1 MKKSRKLFNEK
12 GKKPDRRQNYEDF
25 DEEYEDE
32 YDDEFY
38 EDEEEYDDEEY
49 ADEDDVEADEGY
61 EDEEE
66 VAVKG
71 KAAKKKKSLFGIGL
85 KKNKAEKNR
94 GKEID
99 DRYEDEEDDRY
110 EVYRDKDDERYDDED
125 DRDEDI
131 DEDIDED
138 YEDEEA
144 VAVKASAAKRKLP
157 LFVIGKKNKKADK
170 NRSDEVDDRY
180 EDEEDD
186 RYEDEDYR
194 EEDDRYEDEDY
205 RDEEGEDRYEDEDYR
220 NEKAAGSL
228 EGENEYHGEAA
239 ADGLVSETAYR
250 DEKAADGVESE
261 IHYRDEK
268 ADDGFNGE
276 TGYHEEK
283 VADSFEGE
291 IEYRDEA
298 VTDSFEGEKEI
309 PGEEDDNVFRGEIE
323 YHDEETDNVF
333 KGEIEYHDD
342 EVDNDFEGEIEYHDE
357 EVDSR
362 YEGEEYREE
371 ADDRYEGEDEYRDE
385 EDDRYDDEA
394 EYSDADYRDD
404 ENYQADERY
413 EDEGWTEELDVP
425 VIQAAA
431 ATGFF
436 AKKKAAKASVA
447 AAKNRPS
454 KRDRYEDDLYE
465 EDEFE
470 DGELYEEDELY
481 EDDEFDAEYGDDEGD
496 GYDDEY
502 GEDDEYYSDDDY
514 RDDDDDYRD
523 YKRSRSS
530 DRKKKSG
537 NGGAKILEFLKNTSV
552 AERAAAVVAILLLV
566 GGIATLSFYSKALG
580 RTAEIQSFAEVG
592 TNFQVN
598 EVVGS
603 AGLLAVADAERA
615 KAMTAGIIFDEEEEE
630 EPVVEDDAPGVTIK
644 MTLTSIKS
652 DMKIKFINSETKKLV
667 ASVPFTVTVVNPDGT
682 TITYDDHDQDGII
695 YKNNLT
701 AGNYTISPNALPEGF
716 ENYALELAAQSLTI
730 KDTVEAKVV
739 DVSNEIKKE
748 SQVNA
753 AAEDTE
759 AKEAVESKLEDTV
772 EWVDSNQGSN
782 TGEGG
787 GYEEVSKDSLSGIIV
802 GYATPSGN
810 IRRMA
815 ARRGRAENT
824 ENPENTE
831 NTENTE
837 ESHSDN
843 QESSEESGE
852 NEGPAKV
859 GLDVESI
866 EIAVG
871 ETKEL
876 QVSGPDNLFVSED
889 DSNIAIGD
897 SHGSTAVIKGVN
909 AGTTKVH
916 VNASGY
922 EGVDIT
928 VVVKDAPKQNMSLS
942 QSSVTV
948 EPDEEAIVNV
958 SGPSEFLECSSEN
971 SGIASIVV
979 DGTTIYIYGH
989 EAGKTTKINI
999 KAIGYNDTSF
1009 NVSVVSGDLRNMSVD
1024 PGDRTITLRTGA
1036 EKAFTINEPSSIR
1049 SASSSN
1055 EAVAKVEHSDNS
1067 YKIKAIAAGTANITF
1082 EADGYNSYTIA
1093 VTVTDSTEQKLNSN
1107 NITLVKGKTFKLT
1120 TDIAGAAVQFR
1131 SENSDIAS
1139 VAEDGTITGNNEG
1152 ATAII
1157 VSCEGYQDARADV
1170 IVKADNTVL
1179 KDKDGNIY
1187 YVKNEDGSYREATYA
1202 DYYNSD
1208 ITTFYRKS
1216 ANQESGPRHGWWT
1229 IDGKTY
1235 YYDKDGNAITG
1246 EHIIKGAR
1254 YTFGSDGALSTGSG
1268 TMGIDVS
1275 KWNGNIDWNQV
1286 KNAGVS
1292 YVIIRCGY
1300 RGSSAGALIE
1310 DPKFRSNIKGA
1321 QAAGLKVGVYFFTQA
1336 VNEVEAV
1343 EEASMC
1349 INLCQGYNLSFPIY
1363 VDVESSR
1370 GRGDSISASQ
1380 RTANI
1385 KAFCSTV
1392 QSAGYKAGV
1401 YSNKT
1406 WFTKNI
1412 NVSALTN
1419 YKIWVA
1425 RYTAQMDYTASRVDM
1440 WQYTSKGSVAGISG
1454 NVDINLLYN

>member
-32 YDDEFY
+32 YGDEFY

-94 GKEID
+94 GREID

-110 EVYRDKDDERYDDED
+110 EGYRDKDDDRYDDDD

-157 LFVIGKKNKKADK
+157 LFVIGKKNK

-186 RYEDEDYR
+186 RYED
-194 EEDDRYEDEDY
+194 EDDRYEDEDY

-276 TGYHEEK
+276 TEYHEEK

-309 PGEEDDNVFRGEIE
+309 PGEEDDNVFRGEIK
-323 YHDEETDNVF
+323 YHDEENDNVF

-342 EVDNDFEGEIEYHDE
+342 EVDNDFQGEIEYHDE

-385 EDDRYDDEA
+385 EDDRYDDDA

-436 AKKKAAKASVA
+436 AKKTAKASVA

-454 KRDRYEDDLYE
+454 KRDRYEDDLSE
-465 EDEFE
+465 EELE

-787 GYEEVSKDSLSGIIV
+787 NYEEVSRDSISGIIT
-802 GYATPSGN
+802 GSITPNGS
-810 IRRMA
+810 IKRLA
-815 ARRGRAENT
+815 ARRGRT
-824 ENPENTE
+824 ENPDENSE
-831 NTENTE
+831 GN
-837 ESHSDN
+837 
-843 QESSEESGE
+843 SEESNNESQQEE
-852 NEGPAKV
+852 NNSSEVQLKDMNLSTNAVSVQV
-859 GLDVESI
+859 G
-866 EIAVG
+866 
-871 ETKEL
+871 
-876 QVSGPDNLFVSED
+876 
-889 DSNIAIGD
+889 
-897 SHGSTAVIKGVN
+897 GSAAT
-909 AGTTKVH
+909 
-916 VNASGY
+916 
-922 EGVDIT
+922 
-928 VVVKDAPKQNMSLS
+928 
-942 QSSVTV
+942 VTV
-948 EPDEEAIVNV
+948 
-958 SGPSEFLECSSEN
+958 
-971 SGIASIVV
+971 
-979 DGTTIYIYGH
+979 
-989 EAGKTTKINI
+989 
-999 KAIGYNDTSF
+999 
-1009 NVSVVSGDLRNMSVD
+1009 
-1024 PGDRTITLRTGA
+1024 
-1036 EKAFTINEPSSIR
+1036 NEPSSVMYSSDDESIATV
-1049 SASSSN
+1049 SASGNVVSINPVSHGNTTVHLFADGYKEAKISVEVKENPNAAEMKLDKDRLTIKVDAEDRITVTDAPEGITCLPADSVIASVRVDGSSVIVKGLSIGDTSFTISSGNQSKSFSVSVTAPETKDMSVNPGDKSITLRVN
-1055 EAVAKVEHSDNS
+1055 EEKDFTVSGPQELRSVASSDESIAKVEKVDNA
-1067 YKIKAIAAGTANITF
+1067 YRIKALKAGTAKITF
-1082 EADGYNSYTIA
+1082 EANEFNAYVIEVKVSDG
-1093 VTVTDSTEQKLNSN
+1093 TDQKLNATK
-1107 NITLVKGKTFKLT
+1107 ITLARGKTFKLT
-1120 TDIAGAAVQFR
+1120 TDVTGVTPQFK
-1131 SENSDIAS
+1131 SDNADIAS
-1139 VAEDGTITGNNEG
+1139 VAEDGTITGNAEG
-1152 ATAII
+1152 TTKIT
-1157 VSCEGYQDARADV
+1157 VSCEGYQDASAEV
-1170 IVKADNTVL
+1170 IVIAAESVL
-1179 KDKDGNIY
+1179 KDKDGNVL
-1187 YVKNEDGSYREATYA
+1187 YVKKEDGTYREATYA

-1208 ITTFYRKS
+1208 ITTFYKKS

-1321 QAAGLKVGVYFFTQA
+1321 QAAGLNVGVYFFTQA